1 MEVRW
6 IKGVAWLDQ
15 EAQQLVCGFVLR
27 GTCGSKEWMIYFLNL
42 SVYTCHFSLHQAV
55 VTTFVLCIS
64 HLTLQLPV
72 YIAPK
77 YSGAKELP
85 LQCNLI
91 FLSYHVLS
99 GRAEEDGWMDG
110 SCIKPHTHAVACL
123 KALGWMYLFSGTYWQ
138 GKPCFILPTLSV
150 QSVSW
155 GFPWSSW
162 WSHSLENTW
171 QNHMTSGTLWAFR
184 WI

>member
-1 MEVRW
+1 MTW
-6 IKGVAWLDQ
+6 S
-15 EAQQLVCGFVLR
+15 R
-27 GTCGSKEWMIYFLNL
+27 GTAISVWVCVERHVQKFIFYDSNTSGSKEWLIFFLIL

-55 VTTFVLCIS
+55 VITFVLCIS

-110 SCIKPHTHAVACL
+110 SCIKPHTHAVVC
-123 KALGWMYLFSGTYWQ
+123 ALGWMYLFSGTYWQ
-138 GKPCFILPTLSV
+138 GKPCFILLTLSV

-171 QNHMTSGTLWAFR
+171 QNHMTSGTLWTFS